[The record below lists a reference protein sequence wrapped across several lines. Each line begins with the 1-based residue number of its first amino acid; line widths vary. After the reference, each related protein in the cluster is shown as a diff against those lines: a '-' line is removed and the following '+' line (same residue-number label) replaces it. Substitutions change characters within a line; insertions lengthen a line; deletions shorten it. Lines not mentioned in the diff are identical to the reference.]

1 MDENR
6 PDAALTE
13 AETEQEN
20 KAPETFD
27 VWGDP
32 VKTETFEAWDEAD
45 DEAEDEADDGEAAED
60 AEAPEK
66 KKKPAKKRPAEKSAE
81 KPAKKSGKK
90 PQKQQTKKRSKT
102 ASRVLTVILTLLLVV
117 LAVLVFVFRDEL
129 TRESLRRTF
138 GKESA
143 VSPAK
148 EAFTYETGAAQV
160 FASAGDG
167 LAVACS
173 SSVQLLDA
181 KGHTVY
187 KQVVSYDTP
196 AVFACADQAMFCDLG
211 GTECIIAGMDGESV
225 ILGADGSEAR
235 NILTASMN
243 GSGWFVLVT
252 EEPGYKGLVSVYNA
266 DCEKQYEWW
275 SGTGYVLRTAVSPDN
290 RFLSVLCAD
299 KEGTKLHVFALN
311 SETERAGQTFAD
323 TLFYDL
329 YYMNNDTIC
338 LVGETG
344 LCCLDADG
352 TVKNTYDVGD
362 SYLLDYEFGQNFV
375 TLFVSDYRSGGGG
388 TLVTLDG
395 KAGVLGTETLERDVV
410 SLSAQGKQLLVMTAD
425 GLALYDQA
433 LVRRYANETLMTEKR
448 ALLRPSGDVLLLS
461 AYSAERFSF

>member
-13 AETEQEN
+13 AETEQDN
-20 KAPETFD
+20 KVPETFD

-32 VKTETFEAWDEAD
+32 VKTETVEAWDEAD
-45 DEAEDEADDGEAAED
+45 AEETAED

-66 KKKPAKKRPAEKSAE
+66 KTAKKRPAE
-81 KPAKKSGKK
+81 KSGKK
-90 PQKQQTKKRSKT
+90 PQKQQAKKRNKT
-102 ASRVLTVILTLLLVV
+102 ASRVLTVILTLLLIV

-181 KGHTVY
+181 KGQTVF

-290 RFLSVLCAD
+290 RFLSVL
-299 KEGTKLHVFALN
+299 
-311 SETERAGQTFAD
+311 
-323 TLFYDL
+323 
-329 YYMNNDTIC
+329 
-338 LVGETG
+338 
-344 LCCLDADG
+344 
-352 TVKNTYDVGD
+352 
-362 SYLLDYEFGQNFV
+362 
-375 TLFVSDYRSGGGG
+375 
-388 TLVTLDG
+388 
-395 KAGVLGTETLERDVV
+395 
-410 SLSAQGKQLLVMTAD
+410 
-425 GLALYDQA
+425 
-433 LVRRYANETLMTEKR
+433 
-448 ALLRPSGDVLLLS
+448 
-461 AYSAERFSF
+461 

>member
-13 AETEQEN
+13 AKTEQEN
-20 KAPETFD
+20 MGPETFD

-32 VKTETFEAWDEAD
+32 VRTERFT
-45 DEAEDEADDGEAAED
+45 AENNAEN
-60 AEAPEK
+60 
-66 KKKPAKKRPAEKSAE
+66 AE

-90 PQKQQTKKRSKT
+90 RTAKKRGRT
-102 ASRVLTVILTLLLVV
+102 ASRILTVILTLLLVM

-138 GKESA
+138 GKENAAS
-143 VSPAK
+143 SAK
-148 EAFTYETGAAQV
+148 EAFTYETGTGQV
-160 FASAGDG
+160 FTSAGDG

-181 KGHTVY
+181 KGQTAF

-196 AVFACADQAMFCDLG
+196 AVFACADRAMFCDLG
-211 GTECIIAGMDGESV
+211 GTQCVIAGMDGESV
-225 ILGADGSEAR
+225 TLGADGSELR
-235 NILTASMN
+235 SILTANMN

-275 SGTGYVLRTAVSPDN
+275 SGTGYVLRAAVSPDN
-290 RFLSVLCAD
+290 RNLAVLCAD
-299 KEGTKLHVFALN
+299 KEGTKLHIFALN
-311 SETERAGQTFAD
+311 SETERAEQSFAD

-329 YYMNNDTIC
+329 YYMNNDTLC
-338 LVGETG
+338 LMGETG
-344 LCCLDADG
+344 LCFADADG
-352 TVKNTYDVGD
+352 AVKNTYDIGD
-362 SYLLDYEFGQNFV
+362 SYLLDYEFGQSFI
-375 TLFVSDYRSGGGG
+375 TLFISDYRSGGGG

-410 SLSAQGKQLLVMTAD
+410 SLSTQGKQLLVMTAD
-425 GLALYDQA
+425 GLTLYDQA
-433 LVRRYANETLMTEKR
+433 LARRYVNETLMTEKR
-448 ALLRPSGDVLLLS
+448 ALLLPSGDILLLS